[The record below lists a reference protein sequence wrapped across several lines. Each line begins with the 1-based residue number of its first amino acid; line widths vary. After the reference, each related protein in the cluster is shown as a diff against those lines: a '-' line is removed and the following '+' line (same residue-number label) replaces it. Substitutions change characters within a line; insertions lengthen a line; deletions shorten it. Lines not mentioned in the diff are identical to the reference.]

1 MEIPQDLKKLKESL
15 DGKIDGMKSASS
27 TIQSKISGLVS
38 ATNTAKSGI
47 DSNYDSSNKAVV
59 LSSFDNLSSSL
70 SKVSSSLS
78 GDMDSILSLAST
90 VIEEVR
96 ELEELEIA
104 IEEQESKISQY
115 SGKLEDESSLT
126 AYNNARSEKDELE
139 TKFNKILSEA
149 QSNLSTLRSMNPTI
163 EIETSI
169 STGGAIA
176 TGKVS
181 EQFNGLEE
189 GTYKKVDYTAEN
201 GRTIT
206 TYIYLPEGAYSVE
219 DLGVALYMGGDG
231 AKVNAMQE
239 GVGYAM
245 RHGQDYSGIVV
256 VFKPEDDKSFSDP
269 TYLDAAK
276 ELTDNL
282 VKTLDADPNRISIAG
297 YSYGGS
303 GAQHMLE
310 RFPGYFAQ
318 GVILGQGTGAVG
330 KESGGD
336 KQAGIDKIKQTK
348 IHLMCGTLD
357 NVREDGNNLGSL
369 NTFYNDLLNAGGIVT
384 YEWRKGADHNTINDQ
399 GSIEVNGK
407 EYANYIEFCLSQTKA

>member
-1 MEIPQDLKKLKESL
+1 MEIPQELKRLKQSL
-15 DGKIDGMKSASS
+15 DGKIDGMKSKSS
-27 TIQSKISGLVS
+27 NIQSKVSGLVS
-38 ATNTAKSGI
+38 ATNSAKSGI
-47 DSNYDSSNKAVV
+47 DSNYESSNKTTILNSFGV
-59 LSSFDNLSSSL
+59 LSSAL
-70 SKVSSSLS
+70 SKINGSLS
-78 GDMDSILSLAST
+78 GDLNSILSFAS
-90 VIEEVR
+90 VVVDKVGR
-96 ELEELEIA
+96 LENLDEQIK
-104 IEEQESKISQY
+104 EQERIIDQN
-115 SGKLEDESSLT
+115 SGNLADENALI
-126 AYNNARSEKDELE
+126 AYRNARNEKNRLE
-139 TKFNKILSEA
+139 SDFISLLSET
-149 QSNLSTLRSMNPTI
+149 QSDFSKLKAMNPTI

-169 STGGAIA
+169 NTVGA
-176 TGKVS
+176 VS
-181 EQFNGLEE
+181 VGQVSSQFKDLEW
-189 GTYKKVDYTAEN
+189 GTYKKVNYTAKN

-206 TYIYLPEGAYSVE
+206 TYIYLPKTANNVE
-219 DLGVALYMGGDG
+219 KPGVALYMGGDG

-239 GVGYAM
+239 GVGYVM

-318 GVILGQGTGAVG
+318 GVIIGQGTGAVG

-357 NVREDGNNLGSL
+357 NAREDGNNLGSL

-384 YEWRKGADHNTINDQ
+384 YEWRQGADHNTINDQ
-399 GSIEVNGK
+399 GSIVVNGK
-407 EYANYIEFCLSQTKA
+407 RYANYIEFCLSQTKM